1 MKSRTERRQDL
12 RRAPALPRGMTLIEV
27 LVTLALLAILTGLV
41 AVMLLRAKTNW
52 QASTARAAARQ
63 DLQEISWRIAR
74 EVQGSSRSF
83 LTDGGPSGL
92 QAFSF
97 VSAAGP
103 GGRFM
108 TSEEGAPA
116 WQSHVVYY
124 LVPGTT
130 RLLRKEI
137 PRNFTASP
145 TLLRALTPAELAA
158 ACDGQGR
165 LLSPRVDS
173 LRLIP
178 QPGGATAILEI
189 QARQGS
195 AHGGQERLGRRLP
208 ILLYNQ

>member
-1 MKSRTERRQDL
+1 
-12 RRAPALPRGMTLIEV
+12 MTLVEV

-41 AVMLLRAKTNW
+41 AIMLLRAKTAW

-63 DLQEISWRIAR
+63 DLQEVSWRIAR
-74 EVQGSSRSF
+74 ELQGSSGSF

-97 VSAAGP
+97 VSAASPEGLFLT
-103 GGRFM
+103 G
-108 TSEEGAPA
+108 EEGAPA
-116 WQSHVVYY
+116 WQRHVVYY
-124 LVPGTT
+124 LAPGTT

-137 PRNFTASP
+137 PRNFAASP

-173 LRLIP
+173 LRLSP

-195 AHGGQERLGRRLP
+195 AHGGQESLGRRLP
-208 ILLYNQ
+208 ILLYNE

>member
-1 MKSRTERRQDL
+1 MNSRTERRQAL
-12 RRAPALPRGMTLIEV
+12 RRATALPRGMTLVEV
-27 LVTLALLAILTGLV
+27 LVTLALLAILTSLV
-41 AVMLLRAKTNW
+41 AVMLLRAKTTW

-63 DLQEISWRIAR
+63 DVQEISWRIAR
-74 EVQGSSRSF
+74 ELQGSSGLF

-97 VSAAGP
+97 VSAVGP
-103 GGRFM
+103 SGSFV
-108 TSEEGAPA
+108 TDAEGAPA
-116 WQSHVVYY
+116 WQAHVVYY

-137 PRNFTASP
+137 PRDFASNP
-145 TLLRALTPAELAA
+145 ALLRALTPAELAA

-165 LLSPRVDS
+165 LLSPHVDS

-178 QPGGATAILEI
+178 QPGGATAILEL

-195 AHGGQERLGRRLP
+195 AHGGQESLGRRLP
-208 ILLYNQ
+208 ILLYNE